1 MDDGREFGGAE
12 GHHYGFS
19 LASTARFSTSYSGL
33 RMRESAYFE
42 SGEQMQAD
50 FGTWIIND
58 GIKRTHPRYRKMR
71 LFAIKAVVSF
81 ASHGD

>member
-1 MDDGREFGGAE
+1 
-12 GHHYGFS
+12 
-19 LASTARFSTSYSGL
+19 
-33 RMRESAYFE
+33 MRESAYFE